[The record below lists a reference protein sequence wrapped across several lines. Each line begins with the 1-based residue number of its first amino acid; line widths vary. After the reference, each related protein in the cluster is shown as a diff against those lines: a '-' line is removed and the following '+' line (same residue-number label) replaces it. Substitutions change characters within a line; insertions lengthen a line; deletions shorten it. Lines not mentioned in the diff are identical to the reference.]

1 MSDPTFVGNAEQR
14 ALAEQVFRIMTA
26 QGAMF
31 ASDAPIRQTL
41 TNLTNFFAAQRK
53 EEPDTVAQ
61 KIETALRE
69 NTNVFTREEEDG
81 AVSYVTSRKGA
92 YRPPQEDTRHMF
104 KRRLHDPESPLP
116 VDDISVVV
124 TTTRPA
130 LTTVEPV
137 FISEYWQRAAGLT
150 PVLPYEDGDDVFDDV
165 EDGDLVDDV
174 VIVESAPEVE
184 TPPPAVVVETTPA
197 HIPSTVIALPNG
209 VQIDLRRSV
218 AELIGQYGPTL
229 TTQLRAALDN
239 DPLRRIV
246 LFGNDAFPEAMVA
259 NFGKNDMRR
268 IRDYLVETGEPLM
281 DTQIIADVFY
291 HNPRQPD
298 YEPFRFALNYRLSR
312 EKDFEFVGVEG
323 ARLWSTRGLPTIGS
337 KRVKASEMGQIAGY
351 LEEGFDDSL
360 AEQSADSI
368 RKSGTLNHILTFFEW
383 EYGILPFTR
392 ALAALLPSPLLSDQ
406 RTATLRFDSPQHYNS
421 TLAELRYPTG
431 NRGGWL
437 AGLEGFFH
445 DHLTSGAL
453 ITLARTDDAHVFSIT
468 YEEQPETEARLLVLD
483 EKKNK
488 FAFANV
494 SYYCAVD
501 NDTLL
506 TQQKYGR
513 LRNLKSL
520 PMSERRKSDMVLE
533 HVFETFGEPVGTRS
547 EPRYFAVADELLVAL
562 NVLRPASPSYLQH
575 LLRDG
580 EHFTPDESTPGVW
593 YYSPPPS
600 LDDEDE
606 DEDED
611 EDDTF
616 DYYDEDE

>member
-1 MSDPTFVGNAEQR
+1 MSDPTFVGNTEQR

-41 TNLTNFFAAQRK
+41 TNLTDFFAAQRK

-61 KIETALRE
+61 AIETALRE
-69 NTNVFTREEEDG
+69 NATVFTREEEDG
-81 AVSYVTSRKGA
+81 AVIYITSRKGF
-92 YRPPQEDTRHMF
+92 YQPPQEDTRHMF

-150 PVLPYEDGDDVFDDV
+150 PVLPYEDGDEILDVV
-165 EDGDLVDDV
+165 EDGDIVDD
-174 VIVESAPEVE
+174 IVTIEDAPAVE
-184 TPPPAVVVETTPA
+184 LPPPAVVVEAAPA
-197 HIPSTVIALPNG
+197 VIPSTVIALPNG

-218 AELIGQYGPTL
+218 GELIGQYGPTL

-368 RKSGTLNHILTFFEW
+368 RKSGTLSHILTFFEW

-406 RTATLRFDSPQHYNS
+406 RTATLRFDSPQHYSS

-445 DHLTSGAL
+445 DHLTPGAL

-494 SYYCAVD
+494 AYYCAVD

-533 HVFETFGEPVGTRS
+533 HIFETFGEPVGTRS

-580 EHFTPDESTPGVW
+580 EHFTPDESTPGAW

-611 EDDTF
+611 EEDF